1 MGKTMPDNANALFT
15 KLRILNAID
24 RPLDSLSVADICS
37 KAGIS
42 RQTFYNHFKSK
53 YSIISWWSECCEPI
67 YLDKIGFQY
76 SWEEGTLRHTRLIYS
91 MQNVLGP
98 ALSHSRTQEF
108 NEETVA
114 RRRDRVLDA
123 LNRRNVHVDELMR
136 FCVELYAY
144 EVTRTAT
151 QIAKMNVSRNV
162 GLVMSAKMGVAT
174 VPAPLYDALQLP
186 AYKDRSQSQGIASID
201 ELAIHVLNEPEPD
214 ILTLLSTPRP

>member
-1 MGKTMPDNANALFT
+1 MQVNAHALFT
-15 KLRILNAID
+15 RMRILNAID
-24 RPLDSLSVADICS
+24 EPLDSLSVADICA

-98 ALSHSRTQEF
+98 ALSHSHTQEF
-108 NEETVA
+108 TNETVA

-123 LNRRNVHVDELMR
+123 LNRRGVEVDDLMR
-136 FCVELYAY
+136 FCVDQYAF

-151 QIAKMNVSRNV
+151 NIAKLNVNRSI
-162 GLVMSAKMGVAT
+162 GLVLTAKMGVAT

-186 AYKDRSQSQGIASID
+186 AYKDRSQTQGIAHMD
-201 ELAIHVLNEPEPD
+201 ELARSVLNEPEPD
-214 ILTLLSTPRP
+214 IFSLIRLAQN